1 MNWNAFLF
9 SEFCDNW
16 QLFGHTFTKNAWN
29 LKRATFLL
37 FVAFDIWACSL
48 SKFQLKCKFMKE
60 HISINRLTSCRPAFE
75 NPQNACSIMFFSQ
88 TERWVYKGVKKSHD
102 LKGGFW
108 LAESHRSRDFLRQ
121 KKIRHRTNEKP
132 AFRSCDLN
140 KPISG
145 QHFPDPT
152 IQISISSFQT
162 LIPNSLMIFLP
173 SAIRWVGKKLR
184 WLSLDFDKA
193 ECIGVFGVSHR

>member
-1 MNWNAFLF
+1 MLWVEMLFCFLNF
-9 SEFCDNW
+9 VNCDNW
-16 QLFGHTFTKNAWN
+16 QLFGHTFTKTAWN

-108 LAESHRSRDFLRQ
+108 LAESDFLRLFLRSFFRVLIQ
-121 KKIRHRTNEKP
+121 WKVSIQVTWLEQPIR
-132 AFRSCDLN
+132 
-140 KPISG
+140 G
-145 QHFPDPT
+145 QNFPDPT
-152 IQISISSFQT
+152 TQISISSFQT

-173 SAIRWVGKKLR
+173 SAKRWVGKKFR
-184 WLSLDFDKA
+184 
-193 ECIGVFGVSHR
+193 